1 MLTGKELRNFR
12 LSLDLTLRNVERETY
27 ISKKWL
33 IRIESEQ
40 HVSMK
45 LQRYLELFYEDKKR
59 KILLAALAAEASD
72 ADFDENY
79 VR

>member
-12 LSLDLTLRNVERETY
+12 LSLDLTLRDVERQTY

-59 KILLAALAAEASD
+59 KILLAALAAEAAES
-72 ADFDENY
+72 DFDENY

>member
-12 LSLDLTLRNVERETY
+12 LLLDLTLRDVERETY

-45 LQRYLELFYEDKKR
+45 LQKYLELFYEDKKR
-59 KILLAALAAEASD
+59 KILLAALASE
-72 ADFDENY
+72 ADFDEKY